1 MMRFKSFI
9 LITVYLFICI
19 FNTHFIFA
27 EMNHDISQ
35 LPNEY
40 IIKFKEGSDFSN
52 IIMPSNINSEKIY
65 SNMKYLKAYDKI
77 SCDYIENE
85 LINDPRVEYIQ
96 QNHALHIMSVVNDLY
111 HDQQWGLVNSGQSY
125 SKKGFE
131 GIDIN
136 FRKFIENFEFDS
148 SKEIIVGLIDTAV
161 DITHEDLKEII
172 YINEKEIIGNGID
185 DDSNGFTD
193 DINGWDFLNNDNT
206 VWDLASSDVHG
217 THLAGIIGAEFN
229 EIGISGVFPKVKI
242 LPIKIM
248 DHLQGADT
256 VSAIKAIEYAKK
268 MGVKIINCS
277 WGSTVFDQALFD
289 CMKDSGMLFVCAAGN
304 IVKYSKITPMYP
316 ACFPLDNIIS
326 VASIDNCGILSDFT
340 HIGENITLAAPGENI
355 FSTLPNN
362 KYGLKSGTSMATAFV
377 TGVACAVYSHNSDQ
391 NILSVV
397 DKIKNSVFQLESLEN
412 KVNTSGIVDMFS
424 SVYSEVYSRPFQSD
438 INIIESSQQYIL
450 QWDTDLDA
458 LSYEL
463 EIDRDRVSSVS
474 QNVYKVDKLE
484 SNNIHI
490 FRVRSIYSED
500 DNIEISRWSKAKI
513 VGQVDKTEGTYPPTF
528 TPTPTILHTPTPIAP
543 KPTIPRQTSEVQKKD
558 SIGNSSS
565 RSSSGQT
572 DKSSKDVSI
581 PTAAPSIKPENS
593 QAPLVS
599 EEPLEKEIKL
609 EIPEAIYKE
618 IETHWAKNALLE
630 LLKKGIITGYEDDT
644 IKPDKKITRAEM
656 VVLLMKA
663 KGIVPQLEVELDF
676 VDVTEAPI
684 WATGYI
690 KEAVSLEII
699 TGYPDHTVRAN
710 EEISRAEAIVML
722 MKSFNVEPSTDNLKY
737 FEDYDY
743 IPNWARGYLAM
754 AYNNKIIMGYQ
765 DNTIRASNKI
775 TRAELITM
783 LVKCLEKYGD

>member
-19 FNTHFIFA
+19 FNTHFAFA
-27 EMNHDISQ
+27 QMNHDISQ
-35 LPNEY
+35 FPNEY

-52 IIMPSNINSEKIY
+52 IIIPSNINSEKIH

-85 LINDPRVEYIQ
+85 LINDPRVEYVQ
-96 QNHALHIMSVVNDLY
+96 QNHALHIMSAVDDLY
-111 HDQQWGLVNSGQSY
+111 YDYQWGLVNSGQSY
-125 SKKGFE
+125 SKKGIE

-161 DITHEDLKEII
+161 DITHEDLKENIF
-172 YINEKEIIGNGID
+172 INEKEIIENGID

-193 DINGWDFLNNDNT
+193 DINGWDFQNNDNT
-206 VWDLASSDVHG
+206 VWDLASNDVHG
-217 THLAGIIGAEFN
+217 THLAGIIGAKSDEK
-229 EIGISGVFPKVKI
+229 GICGVFPNIKI

-289 CMKDSGMLFVCAAGN
+289 CMKDSDMLFVCAAGN
-304 IVKYSKITPMYP
+304 IVKYSKTTPMYP

-326 VASIDNCGILSDFT
+326 VASIDNCGVLSDFT
-340 HIGENITLAAPGENI
+340 HIGENIVLAAPGENI
-355 FSTLPNN
+355 LSTLPNN
-362 KYGLKSGTSMATAFV
+362 KYGFKSGTSMATAFV
-377 TGVACAVYSHNSDQ
+377 TGVACAVYSHNSHQ
-391 NILSVV
+391 NILSIV
-397 DKIKNSVFQLESLEN
+397 DKIKNSVFQLEGLEN

-424 SVYSEVYSRPFQSD
+424 SVCSEVYSRPFQSE
-438 INIIESSQQYIL
+438 INITESNQQYIL

-490 FRVRSIYSED
+490 FRVRSIYQED

-513 VGQVDKTEGTYPPTF
+513 VGQVDTTEETDQPTF
-528 TPTPTILHTPTPIAP
+528 TPAPTILHTPTPIAP
-543 KPTIPRQTSEVQKKD
+543 TPTIPRQAPEVRKKN
-558 SIGNSSS
+558 STGNSSS
-565 RSSSGQT
+565 SSSSGNT
-572 DKSSKDVSI
+572 DNFSKDVSI
-581 PTAAPSIKPENS
+581 PTATATPSIKPENS
-593 QAPLVS
+593 QAPLVV
-599 EEPLEKEIKL
+599 EALEKEIKI

-618 IETHWAKNALLE
+618 IETHWAKNSLLE
-630 LLKKGIITGYEDDT
+630 LLKKGIITGYEDNT
-644 IKPDKKITRAEM
+644 IRPDKKITRSEM
-656 VVLLMKA
+656 AVLLMRA
-663 KGIVPQLEVELDF
+663 KGIVPKSQVELDF
-676 VDVTEAPI
+676 VDVAEVPK

-690 KEAVSLEII
+690 KEAVRLEII
-699 TGYPDHTVRAN
+699 TGYPDHTVRSN

-722 MKSFNVEPSTDNLKY
+722 MKSFNEEPSTDNLKY
-737 FEDYDY
+737 FEDYDD
-743 IPNWARGYLAM
+743 IPNWARGYLSM
-754 AYNNKIIMGYQ
+754 AYNNSIIMGYQ

-783 LVKCLEKYGD
+783 LVKCLEK

>member
-1 MMRFKSFI
+1 MRFKSFL
-9 LITVYLFICI
+9 LITVYLLICI
-19 FNTHFIFA
+19 FNTHFTFA
-27 EMNHDISQ
+27 QMNHNSNQ
-35 LPNEY
+35 LPIEY

-52 IIMPSNINSEKIY
+52 ISMPSNTTSEKIH
-65 SNMKYLKAYDKI
+65 SNMKYLKAYDKT
-77 SCDYIENE
+77 SCDFIENE
-85 LINDPRVEYIQ
+85 LAKDPRVEYIQ
-96 QNHALHIMSVVNDLY
+96 QNNELHIMSVVNDLY

-125 SKKGFE
+125 SKKGIE

-136 FRKFIENFEFDS
+136 FKKFFENFEFDS

-161 DITHEDLKEII
+161 DITHEDLKENIF
-172 YINEKEIIGNGID
+172 INEKEIIGNGID
-185 DDSNGFTD
+185 DDANGFID
-193 DINGWDFLNNDNT
+193 DINGWDFQNNDNT
-206 VWDLASSDVHG
+206 VWDSAPSDVHG
-217 THLAGIIGAEFN
+217 THLAGIIGAKLN
-229 EIGISGVFPKVKI
+229 EIGICGVFPKVKI

-289 CMKDSGMLFVCAAGN
+289 CMKDSDMLFVCAAGN

-326 VASIDNCGILSDFT
+326 VASIDNCGVLSDFT

-362 KYGLKSGTSMATAFV
+362 KYGFKSGTSMAAAFV
-377 TGVACAVYSHNSDQ
+377 TGVACAVYSLNSDQ
-391 NILSVV
+391 NILSIVN
-397 DKIKNSVFQLESLEN
+397 KIKNGVFQLKGLEN
-412 KVNTSGIVDMFS
+412 KVNTSGIVDMYS
-424 SVYSEVYSRPFQSD
+424 SVYSEVYSRPFQNE
-438 INIIESSQQYIL
+438 INITESSQQYVL
-450 QWDTDLDA
+450 QWDADLDA

-513 VGQVDKTEGTYPPTF
+513 VGQLDKTEEKDQPTF
-528 TPTPTILHTPTPIAP
+528 TPTPTILRTPTPIVP
-543 KPTIPRQTSEVQKKD
+543 TPTIPRQIPEVQKKN
-558 SIGNSSS
+558 STGNSSS

-572 DKSSKDVSI
+572 DNFSKDVSI
-581 PTAAPSIKPENS
+581 PTATPSIRPVNS
-593 QAPLVS
+593 QAPLVV
-599 EEPLEKEIKL
+599 EALEKEIKI

-630 LLKKGIITGYEDDT
+630 LFKKGIITGYEDNT

-656 VVLLMKA
+656 AVLLMRA

-676 VDVTEAPI
+676 VDVTEVPK

-690 KEAVSLEII
+690 KEAVRLEII

-710 EEISRAEAIVML
+710 EEVSRAEAIVML
-722 MKSFNVEPSTDNLKY
+722 MKSFNQEPSTDNLKY
-737 FEDYDY
+737 FEDYAY
-743 IPNWARGYLAM
+743 IPNWARGYLSM
-754 AYNNKIIMGYQ
+754 AYNNNIIMGYQ

-783 LVKCLEKYGD
+783 LVKCFDKYSE